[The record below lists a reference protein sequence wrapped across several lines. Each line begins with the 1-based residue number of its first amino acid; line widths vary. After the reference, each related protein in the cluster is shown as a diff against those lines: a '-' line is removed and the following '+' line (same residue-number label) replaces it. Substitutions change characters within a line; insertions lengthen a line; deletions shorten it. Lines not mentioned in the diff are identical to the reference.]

1 MRGGRSRGRLKSDW
15 HSGRRVHR
23 RVAPSAGES
32 GETRHVSRGAEGGK
46 CGETVCDSKRLFE
59 NRTGAVFQRGLLNE
73 VPKLK
78 SVRNESGNLRPYST
92 VFLIIILKMDL
103 SEL

>member
-1 MRGGRSRGRLKSDW
+1 MLK
-15 HSGRRVHR
+15 
-23 RVAPSAGES
+23 GES
-32 GETRHVSRGAEGGK
+32 AERQFAIQKDCLKIEPG
-46 CGETVCDSKRLFE
+46 LFFS
-59 NRTGAVFQRGLLNE
+59 ACLLNE